1 MPSPAHSGP
10 SRSNRW
16 WHFRYFRSR
25 PRWTI
30 AATIFTV
37 MLVLSGLAS
46 TPAHALLLSF
56 DVSAAVFLGM
66 VFVLF
71 WRTSPQSLARMARA
85 EDTGRWGMLWGS
97 TLVCVMV
104 LIALSVEL
112 HAGKHG
118 GIPQLL
124 MGALSI
130 ILSWLFMNT
139 MFAMHYAH
147 GYYGD
152 QGGAPEGFLFPET
165 PDPDYWDF
173 MYLAITLGMAFSV
186 SDVQITGRIMRRTAL
201 VHSMVAFFFNAFII
215 ALSVNIV
222 ASLI

>member
-1 MPSPAHSGP
+1 MSGSAP
-10 SRSNRW
+10 PESRLSRW
-16 WHFRYFRSR
+16 YHFRYFRSR
-25 PRWTI
+25 PRWTM
-30 AATIFTV
+30 ATVIFLV
-37 MLVLSGLAS
+37 MLVLCGMTS
-46 TPAHALLLSF
+46 TPAHALLMAF
-56 DVSAAVFLGM
+56 DVAATVFLGM

-71 WRTSPQSLARMARA
+71 LRTSPQRLARMARA

-104 LIALSVEL
+104 LVALSVEL

-124 MGALSI
+124 IGALSI

-152 QGGAPEGFLFPET
+152 QGGTPEGFLFPET

-173 MYLAITLGMAFSV
+173 MYLSIVLGMAFSV
-186 SDVQITGRIMRRTAL
+186 SDVQITGRVMRRTAL
-201 VHSMVAFFFNAFII
+201 VHSMIAFFFNAFII